1 MLARSGKPIAC
12 RTIFMRMTAPIAKNV
27 RLCARSA
34 AAAKAVASGAALK
47 GAQSGRAKKKA
58 HALVKLIAMTMQRMQ
73 KR

>member
-12 RTIFMRMTAPIAKNV
+12 RSIFMRMTAPMAKNV

-34 AAAKAVASGAALK
+34 AAANAKASGAAPK
-47 GAQSGRAKKKA
+47 SSESGRAKKKA
-58 HALVKLIAMTMQRMQ
+58 TAPVRLIAMTMQRMQ